1 LEPPFFDFLRMTMP
15 RRIRRT
21 AVLGFVLLSGCHSFG
36 PEQLRG
42 THPLYSAA
50 IVDSI
55 NEQFLSNLVRLH
67 YRDPTFF
74 LDVAS
79 VAATMRMG
87 GTGSAGANVNGLG
100 TDSGN
105 LGFGGSY
112 ETLPTISYAPLQGED
127 FVKSLLSPVSI
138 DAVLALNGS
147 GWSVR
152 RVFALCVESVN
163 GISNA
168 PTASGPTPARAPKH
182 YEEWNR
188 LVDLFEEVADDN
200 LVQARQDPVSK
211 TLKIE
216 IRSNPE
222 HADAIAEIKAMLGL
236 DPNLRVYNVEGDAI
250 ERRSDTIHI
259 VTRPLMGTLF
269 YLSHRVDSPVED
281 QEAGYVTVT
290 RNPDGSVF
298 DWGDTPAG
306 RLFHVRQSE
315 DKPKHAAMAINFYD
329 RWYYIPNNDLES
341 KSTFLLLTQLFRL
354 QAGAA
359 KSIGPTLTI
368 PVR

>member
-1 LEPPFFDFLRMTMP
+1 MNPIHP
-15 RRIRRT
+15 IRRT
-21 AVLGFVLLSGCHSFG
+21 VALTLAVLSGCQSFG

-42 THPLYSAA
+42 THPLYNAA

-55 NEQFLSNLVRLH
+55 NGQFLSNLVRLH

-79 VAATMRMG
+79 VAATVRLGMKG
-87 GTGSAGANVNGLG
+87 DAGANF
-100 TDSGN
+100 DASQSGN
-105 LGFGGSY
+105 IGFGGSY
-112 ETLPTISYAPLQGED
+112 EIYPTVSYAPLQGEE

-138 DAVLALNGS
+138 DAVLALTGS

-152 RVFALCVESVN
+152 RVFALCVESIN
-163 GISNA
+163 GIANA
-168 PTASGPTPARAPKH
+168 PTASGPTPEQAPKH
-182 YEEWNR
+182 YKEWNR
-188 LVDLFEEVADDN
+188 LTDIFERVADEN
-200 LVQARQDPVSK
+200 LIQARQDPETK

-216 IRSNPE
+216 IRSTPE
-222 HADAIAEIKAMLGL
+222 YADVISELKGMLGL
-236 DPNLRVYNVEGDAI
+236 DPRMTVYRVEGDAI
-250 ERRSDTIHI
+250 ERRPDTIHI

-269 YLSHRVDSPVED
+269 YLSHRIDSPVED
-281 QEAGYVTVT
+281 QTAGYVTVT

-306 RLFHVRQSE
+306 RIFHVRQS
-315 DKPKHAAMAINFYD
+315 DDRPDHAFQSINFYD

>member
-1 LEPPFFDFLRMTMP
+1 MTKMYN
-15 RRIRRT
+15 IRRSLALSL
-21 AVLGFVLLSGCHSFG
+21 AVLSGCHSFG
-36 PEQLRG
+36 PDQLRG
-42 THPLYSAA
+42 THPLYNAA

-55 NEQFLSNLVRLH
+55 NGQFLSNLVRLH

-79 VAATMRMG
+79 VAATVRLGMNG
-87 GTGSAGANVNGLG
+87 DAGANF
-100 TDSGN
+100 DASQSGN
-105 LGFGGSY
+105 IGFGGSY
-112 ETLPTISYAPLQGED
+112 EIYPTVSYAPLQGED

-138 DAVLALNGS
+138 DAVLALTGS

-152 RVFALCVESVN
+152 RVFALCVESIN
-163 GISNA
+163 GVANA
-168 PTASGPTPARAPKH
+168 PTASGPTPIKAPKH

-188 LVDLFEEVADDN
+188 LSDLFEEVADEN
-200 LVQARQDPVSK
+200 LVQARQDPVTK

-216 IRSNPE
+216 IRSTPE
-222 HADAIAEIKAMLGL
+222 HADAISELKGMLGL
-236 DPNLRVYNVEGDAI
+236 DPNLTVYNVESDAI
-250 ERRSDTIHI
+250 ARRSDTLHI

-269 YLSHRVDSPVED
+269 YLSHRIDSPVED

-298 DWGDTPAG
+298 DWGQTPAG

-315 DKPKHAAMAINFYD
+315 DRPNHAFQSINFYD

>member
-1 LEPPFFDFLRMTMP
+1 MPLLRST
-15 RRIRRT
+15 R
-21 AVLGFVLLSGCHSFG
+21 AAGLFCALLGGCHSFG

-87 GTGSAGANVNGLG
+87 VNGDAGASLNGLG

-163 GISNA
+163 GIANA

-200 LVQARQDPVSK
+200 LVQARQDPVTK

-222 HADAIAEIKAMLGL
+222 HADAIAQIKAMLGL
-236 DPNLRVYNVEGDAI
+236 DPNRTVYNVESDAI

-269 YLSHRVDSPVED
+269 YLSHRIDSPVED

-315 DKPKHAAMAINFYD
+315 DQPKHAAMSINFYD

>member
-1 LEPPFFDFLRMTMP
+1 MTKIYN
-15 RRIRRT
+15 IRRSLALSL
-21 AVLGFVLLSGCHSFG
+21 AVFSGCHSFG

-42 THPLYSAA
+42 THPLYNAA

-55 NEQFLSNLVRLH
+55 NGQFLSNLVRLH

-79 VAATMRMG
+79 VAATVRLGMSG
-87 GTGSAGANVNGLG
+87 DAGANF
-100 TDSGN
+100 DASQSGN
-105 LGFGGSY
+105 IGFGGSY
-112 ETLPTISYAPLQGED
+112 EIYPTISYAPLQGED

-138 DAVLALNGS
+138 EAVLALTGS

-152 RVFALCVESVN
+152 RVFALCVESIN
-163 GISNA
+163 GIDNA
-168 PTASGPTPARAPKH
+168 PTASGPTPALAPKN
-182 YEEWNR
+182 YKEWNR
-188 LVDLFEEVADDN
+188 LMEIFDRVAEDN
-200 LVQARQDPVSK
+200 LIQARQDPVTKS
-211 TLKIE
+211 LKVE
-216 IRSNPE
+216 IRSTPE
-222 HADAIAEIKAMLGL
+222 HADTIREIKSMLNL
-236 DPNLRVYNVEGDAI
+236 DPGRTVYQVEGDAI
-250 ERRSDTIHI
+250 DRRSDTIHL

-269 YLSHRVDSPVED
+269 YLSHRIDSPPED
-281 QEAGYVTVT
+281 QMAGYVTVT

-306 RLFHVRQSE
+306 RIFHVRQSDE
-315 DKPKHAAMAINFYD
+315 RPNHAFQAVNFYD

>member
-1 LEPPFFDFLRMTMP
+1 MNPIHP
-15 RRIRRT
+15 IRRT
-21 AVLGFVLLSGCHSFG
+21 VALTLAVLSGCQSFG

-42 THPLYSAA
+42 THPLYNAA

-55 NEQFLSNLVRLH
+55 NGQFLSNLVRLH

-79 VAATMRMG
+79 VAATVRLGMKG
-87 GTGSAGANVNGLG
+87 DAGANF
-100 TDSGN
+100 DASQSGN
-105 LGFGGSY
+105 IGFGGSY
-112 ETLPTISYAPLQGED
+112 EIYPTVSYAPLQGED

-138 DAVLALNGS
+138 DAVLALTGS

-152 RVFALCVESVN
+152 RVFALCVESIN
-163 GISNA
+163 GIANA
-168 PTASGPTPARAPKH
+168 PTASGPTPEQAPKH
-182 YEEWNR
+182 YKEWNR
-188 LVDLFEEVADDN
+188 LNDIFERVADEN
-200 LVQARQDPVSK
+200 LIQARQDPETK

-216 IRSNPE
+216 IRSTPE
-222 HADAIAEIKAMLGL
+222 YADVISELKGMLGL
-236 DPNLRVYNVEGDAI
+236 DPRMTVYRVEGDAI
-250 ERRSDTIHI
+250 ERRPDTIHI

-269 YLSHRVDSPVED
+269 YLSHRIDSPVED
-281 QEAGYVTVT
+281 QTAGYVTVT

-306 RLFHVRQSE
+306 RIFHVRQSN
-315 DKPKHAAMAINFYD
+315 DRPDHAFQSINFYD

>member
-1 LEPPFFDFLRMTMP
+1 MNPIHP
-15 RRIRRT
+15 IRRT
-21 AVLGFVLLSGCHSFG
+21 VALTLAVLSGCQSFG

-42 THPLYSAA
+42 THPLYNAA

-55 NEQFLSNLVRLH
+55 NGQFLSNLVRLH

-79 VAATMRMG
+79 VAATVRLGMKG
-87 GTGSAGANVNGLG
+87 DAGANF
-100 TDSGN
+100 DASQSGN
-105 LGFGGSY
+105 IGFGGSY
-112 ETLPTISYAPLQGED
+112 EIYPTVSYAPLQGEE

-138 DAVLALNGS
+138 DAVLALTGS

-152 RVFALCVESVN
+152 RVFALCVESIN
-163 GISNA
+163 GIANA
-168 PTASGPTPARAPKH
+168 PTASGPTPEQAPKH
-182 YEEWNR
+182 YKEWNR
-188 LVDLFEEVADDN
+188 LNDIFERVADEN
-200 LVQARQDPVSK
+200 LIQARQDPETK

-216 IRSNPE
+216 IRSTPE
-222 HADAIAEIKAMLGL
+222 YADVISELKGMLGL
-236 DPNLRVYNVEGDAI
+236 DPRMTVYRVEGDAI
-250 ERRSDTIHI
+250 ERRPDTIHI

-269 YLSHRVDSPVED
+269 YLSHRIDSPVED
-281 QEAGYVTVT
+281 QTAGYVTVT

-306 RLFHVRQSE
+306 RIFHVRQSN
-315 DKPKHAAMAINFYD
+315 DRPDHAFQSINFYD

>member
-1 LEPPFFDFLRMTMP
+1 MNPIHP
-15 RRIRRT
+15 IRRT
-21 AVLGFVLLSGCHSFG
+21 LALTLAVLSGCQSFG

-42 THPLYSAA
+42 THPLYNAA

-55 NEQFLSNLVRLH
+55 NGQFLSNLVRLH

-79 VAATMRMG
+79 VAATVRLGMKG
-87 GTGSAGANVNGLG
+87 DAGANF
-100 TDSGN
+100 DASQSGN
-105 LGFGGSY
+105 IGFGGSY
-112 ETLPTISYAPLQGED
+112 EIYPTVSYAPLQGEE

-138 DAVLALNGS
+138 DAVLALTGS

-152 RVFALCVESVN
+152 RVFALCVESIN
-163 GISNA
+163 GIANA
-168 PTASGPTPARAPKH
+168 PTASGPTPEQAPKH
-182 YEEWNR
+182 YKEWNR
-188 LVDLFEEVADDN
+188 LTDIFERVADEN
-200 LVQARQDPVSK
+200 LIQARQDPETK

-216 IRSNPE
+216 IRSTPE
-222 HADAIAEIKAMLGL
+222 YADVISELKGMLGL
-236 DPNLRVYNVEGDAI
+236 DPRMTVYRVEGDAI

-269 YLSHRVDSPVED
+269 YLSHRIDSPVED
-281 QEAGYVTVT
+281 QTAGYVTVT

-306 RLFHVRQSE
+306 RIFHVRQS
-315 DKPKHAAMAINFYD
+315 DDRPDHAFQSINFYD

>member
-1 LEPPFFDFLRMTMP
+1 MTKIYN
-15 RRIRRT
+15 IRRSLALSL
-21 AVLGFVLLSGCHSFG
+21 AVFSGCHSFG

-42 THPLYSAA
+42 THPLYNAA

-55 NEQFLSNLVRLH
+55 NGQFLSNLVRLH

-79 VAATMRMG
+79 VAATVRLGMSG
-87 GTGSAGANVNGLG
+87 DAGANF
-100 TDSGN
+100 DASQSGN
-105 LGFGGSY
+105 IGFGGSY
-112 ETLPTISYAPLQGED
+112 EIYPTISYAPLQGED

-138 DAVLALNGS
+138 EAVLALTGS

-152 RVFALCVESVN
+152 RVFALCVESIN
-163 GISNA
+163 GIDNA
-168 PTASGPTPARAPKH
+168 PTASGPTPALAPKN
-182 YEEWNR
+182 YKEWNR
-188 LVDLFEEVADDN
+188 LMEIFDRVAEDN
-200 LVQARQDPVSK
+200 LIQARQDPVTKS
-211 TLKIE
+211 LKVE
-216 IRSNPE
+216 IRSTPE
-222 HADAIAEIKAMLGL
+222 HADTIREIKSILNL
-236 DPNLRVYNVEGDAI
+236 DPGRTVYQVEGDAI
-250 ERRSDTIHI
+250 DRRSDTIHL

-269 YLSHRVDSPVED
+269 YLSHRIDSPPED
-281 QEAGYVTVT
+281 QMAGYVTVT

-306 RLFHVRQSE
+306 RIFHVRQSDE
-315 DKPKHAAMAINFYD
+315 RPNHAFQAVNFYD

>member
-1 LEPPFFDFLRMTMP
+1 MSTLRST
-15 RRIRRT
+15 R
-21 AVLGFVLLSGCHSFG
+21 AAGLFCALLGGCHSFG

-87 GTGSAGANVNGLG
+87 GTGSAGANLNGLG

-105 LGFGGSY
+105 VGFGGSY

-163 GISNA
+163 GIANV

-182 YEEWNR
+182 YEEWNH
-188 LVDLFEEVADDN
+188 LVDLFQEVADDN
-200 LVQARQDPVSK
+200 LVQARQDPVTK

-236 DPNLRVYNVEGDAI
+236 DPNLKVYNVEGDAI

-269 YLSHRVDSPVED
+269 YLSHLVDSPVED

-290 RNPDGSVF
+290 RNLDGSVF
-298 DWGDTPAG
+298 DWGQTPAG

-315 DKPKHAAMAINFYD
+315 DKPKHAAMSINFYD

>member
-1 LEPPFFDFLRMTMP
+1 MNPIHP
-15 RRIRRT
+15 IRRT
-21 AVLGFVLLSGCHSFG
+21 VALTLAVLSGCQSFG

-42 THPLYSAA
+42 THPLYNAA

-55 NEQFLSNLVRLH
+55 NGQFLSNLVRLH

-79 VAATMRMG
+79 VAATVRLGMKG
-87 GTGSAGANVNGLG
+87 DAGANF
-100 TDSGN
+100 DASQSGN
-105 LGFGGSY
+105 IGFGGSY
-112 ETLPTISYAPLQGED
+112 EIYPTVSYAPLQGEE

-138 DAVLALNGS
+138 DAVLALTGS

-152 RVFALCVESVN
+152 RVFALCVESIN
-163 GISNA
+163 GIANA
-168 PTASGPTPARAPKH
+168 PTASGPTPEQAPKH
-182 YEEWNR
+182 YKEWNR
-188 LVDLFEEVADDN
+188 LTDIFERVADEN
-200 LVQARQDPVSK
+200 LIQARQDPETK

-216 IRSNPE
+216 IRSTPE
-222 HADAIAEIKAMLGL
+222 YADVISELKGMLGL
-236 DPNLRVYNVEGDAI
+236 DPRMTVYRVEGDAI

-269 YLSHRVDSPVED
+269 YLSHRIDSPVED
-281 QEAGYVTVT
+281 QTAGYVTVT

-306 RLFHVRQSE
+306 RIFHVRQS
-315 DKPKHAAMAINFYD
+315 DDRPDHAFQSINFYD